1 MRIYKYLKT
10 KMMNFANIFKDDN
23 DWNEKTIVGFISF
36 AVMIIVMIVDV
47 ITGWIGKDL
56 VVNEFIYNAF
66 LFLTLVSFVF
76 AGLEKFAGKK

>member
-1 MRIYKYLKT
+1 
-10 KMMNFANIFKDDN
+10 MNFANIFKDDN

-56 VVNEFIYNAF
+56 VVNEFIYNSF
-66 LFLTLVSFVF
+66 LFITLGSFGI

>member
-1 MRIYKYLKT
+1 
-10 KMMNFANIFKDDN
+10 MMNFANIFKDDN

-56 VVNEFIYNAF
+56 VVNEFIYNSF
-66 LFLTLVSFVF
+66 LFITLGSFGI